1 MIKDCD
7 EKICQEAVY
16 NEHIKNVFQIISRME
31 KNLTGAAR
39 GVTKGVAGSE
49 GRPVQEESK

>member
-1 MIKDCD
+1 MK
-7 EKICQEAVY
+7 KSSQEAVY

-31 KNLTGAAR
+31 KNLTGVAS
-39 GVTKGVAGSE
+39 GVTKGVTGAE